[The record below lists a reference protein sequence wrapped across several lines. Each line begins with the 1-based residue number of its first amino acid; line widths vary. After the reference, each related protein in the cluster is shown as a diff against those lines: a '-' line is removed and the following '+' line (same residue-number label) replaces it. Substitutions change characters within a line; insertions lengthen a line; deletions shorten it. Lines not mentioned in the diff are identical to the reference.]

1 MARNNDAFERAFEE
15 MLREASVKADEELGR
30 ELPEPEEEIIFS
42 EAHERKM
49 HNMFRRELRK
59 LRNKKILKYS
69 KWCACIL
76 AVFVTVS
83 AVTVYKTDALRNMF
97 INFVVEDGARNTD
110 FNFGEEKISSY
121 EDKDISIGYIPA
133 GFELTEYDDGWGI
146 FFCFE
151 NGDKYF
157 GVSQDDI
164 EITHNVDTED
174 MEIERFKIKGYDA
187 VFLTKPRVSILLWCN
202 DKYGYV
208 LYGNI
213 PKEEMVKIA
222 KNINSKH

>member
-133 GFELTEYDDGWGI
+133 GFELTEYDNEWGLD
-146 FFCFE
+146 FCFE

-157 GVSQDDI
+157 NISQMDLDVKR
-164 EITHNVDTED
+164 NVDTED

-187 VFLTKPRVSILLWCN
+187 VFLTKPRISILVWCN
-202 DKYGYV
+202 SKYSYV
-208 LYGNI
+208 MGSNLS
-213 PKEEMVKIA
+213 KEEMVKIA
-222 KNINSKH
+222 KNINPKH